1 MNKYPL
7 SGIAKKHNGYYFYES
22 KIFHMKF
29 ISLQLLLFLFSFQLS
44 AQDQDPE
51 FPKEFIMHL
60 KLHNG
65 MVTNFRGRAPDI
77 YAGGIQ
83 LVPQYTIVKNLLRG
97 GAIIDG
103 FYSSKKFQAAFGP
116 TLSIK
121 LKTLHAKPFGSAGN
135 IHINID
141 HLWGTEKQRLL
152 GGGINAD
159 IGNKLVLGLTVH
171 RDYNLNTWWLQ
182 NTLGLRISK
191 LKKIKEPF
199 N

>member
-1 MNKYPL
+1 M
-7 SGIAKKHNGYYFYES
+7 
-22 KIFHMKF
+22 KI
-29 ISLQLLLFLFSFQLS
+29 ISVIVLCSIISFGSS
-44 AQDQDPE
+44 AQVQDPE

-65 MVTNFRGRAPDI
+65 MVTNFNGNSADQ
-77 YAGGIQ
+77 YVGGIQ
-83 LVPQYTIVKNLLRG
+83 LVPQYTIVPHLIRG
-97 GAIIDG
+97 GVILDG
-103 FYSSKKFQAAFGP
+103 FYTGKKLQGAAGP

-121 LKTLHAKPFGSAGN
+121 LTTLHAKPFGSAGN
-135 IHINID
+135 IHLNID

-159 IGNKLVLGLTVH
+159 IGNRLVLALTVH

-182 NTLGLRISK
+182 NTLGLRISSIA
-191 LKKIKEPF
+191 KKAEIF